1 MKSNRFSRR
10 DFIQLS
16 ALSLGALCANS
27 ALALPLSGGSTVCL
41 VAQPDDPIASAPAAV
56 WAIKELGQVLIRR
69 GVSLKTA
76 TSLKDA
82 PSADIY
88 IVAAGTG
95 TTIASGMVKQAGV
108 ALSQSPESLA
118 LVPSIHQGKL
128 VLLACGSDARGLM
141 YILLE
146 LADRLQH
153 GENPLQEL
161 KAAHGISEEPF
172 NEVRSIGRSFVSN
185 VEDKPW
191 YNDRS
196 MWPEYFS
203 MLAAQRINRFSLNFG
218 IGFDTLEYVTD
229 SYLLFA
235 YPFLLGVQGYDV
247 RAVNLPDSERDH
259 NLEML
264 QYISQQAVAHG
275 IDFQLGIWTHGYQ
288 WAKTPLSNYTISGV
302 TPENHA
308 SYSRDALAALLKACP
323 AISGITIRTHGESG
337 VKEGSYGFWKTV
349 FDALPQSGR
358 TVRLDLHSKGL
369 DQQMIDNALGTGMP
383 VQLSPKYWA
392 EHMGLP
398 YQQTSIRELEM
409 PKESTT
415 EHAAQYYSLSTGS
428 RIFTRYGYADFLRE
442 DRPYTVIFRIWPGT
456 HRFLLWGD
464 PVTNAAH
471 SRAFTFC
478 GCNGVELYEPLTFKG
493 RRGSGVP
500 GGRCSYADASLNP
513 AHDWQK
519 YLYTYRTW
527 GRLLYNPETQPD
539 VWRRQLHQQFSTN
552 APAVESALGAA
563 TRIVPLITTAHLPSA
578 ANDTYGPEFYTNQS
592 IVDATKYSPYGDTPA
607 PKVFG
612 NVSPLDPQMFSGM
625 NDFAAELLKSERSGK
640 YSPIEVAQ
648 WLEDLADAAEAKL
661 AQTQKNSK
669 SSPEIRR
676 LIADIK
682 IEIGLGRFFAAKFR
696 SGTLYGIHEQSGDR
710 QALEE
715 ALKQYRQAREAWAQ
729 FAQDAD
735 AGHVYNADISYGPNA
750 YQRGHWL
757 DRLPVMDDDITAMAL
772 RLEVLQGNMEQ
783 SAAEQSAQIRS
794 AVQEALGRPH
804 REAIACIHTPAEF
817 FSPGKDLEIAITVE
831 QPKNPASVMLHYRHV
846 NHAEHY
852 KISQM
857 QPQGGKFTAAIP
869 ANYTDSK
876 YPLQYY
882 FEIRQSPEKAW
893 LYPGFNAEQ
902 TNQPYYVV
910 SRYVHLKATG

>member
-1 MKSNRFSRR
+1 MKEGPFSRR

-27 ALALPLSGGSTVCL
+27 VLALPLSGSSTVCL
-41 VAQPDDPIASAPAAV
+41 VAQPDDPIASTPAAV
-56 WAIKELGQVLIRR
+56 WAVKELGQAIIRGGVLF
-69 GVSLKTA
+69 KTA
-76 TSLKDA
+76 ASLEGA
-82 PSADIY
+82 PSADVY
-88 IVAAGTG
+88 IVAAGITSPL
-95 TTIASGMVKQAGV
+95 ASGIVKKAGV
-108 ALSQSPESLA
+108 TLSQSPESLA

-141 YILLE
+141 YVLLE
-146 LADRLQH
+146 LAERLQH

-161 KAAHGISEEPF
+161 KAAHGITEEPF
-172 NEVRSIGRSFVSN
+172 NEVRSIGRSFVSV

-196 MWPEYFS
+196 MWPEYFF

-235 YPFLLGVQGYDV
+235 YPFLLGVPGYDV
-247 RAVNLPDSERDH
+247 RAINLPDSERDH

-288 WAKTPLSNYTISGV
+288 WAKTPHSNYTIEGI

-308 SYSRDALAALLKACP
+308 PYSRDALAAVLKACP
-323 AISGITIRTHGESG
+323 DISGITIRTHGESG

-358 TVRLDLHSKGL
+358 KVRLDLHSKGL
-369 DQQMIDNALGTGMP
+369 DQKMIDSALATNMP
-383 VQLSPKYWA
+383 LQLSPKYWA

-442 DRPYTVIFRIWPGT
+442 DRPYTIMYRIWPGT

-471 SRAFTFC
+471 SRAFRFC

-493 RRGSGVP
+493 RRGSGNP
-500 GGRCSYADASLNP
+500 GGRCSYADDSLKP
-513 AHDWQK
+513 RRDWEK

-527 GRLLYNPETQPD
+527 GRLLYNPETERD
-539 VWRRQLHQQFSTN
+539 VWRRQLRKQFPASSS
-552 APAVESALGAA
+552 AVESALSIS
-563 TRIVPLITTAHLPSA
+563 TRIVPLITTTHLPSA

-592 IVDATKYSPYGDTPA
+592 IVDASKYSPYGDTPA

-612 NVSPLDPQMFSGM
+612 NVSPLDPQMFSRI
-625 NDFAAELLKSERSGK
+625 NDFAAELLKGERSGK

-648 WLEDLADAAEAKL
+648 WLEDMADNATAQLAKAG
-661 AQTQKNSK
+661 K
-669 SSPEIRR
+669 SSGPRTPEFRR
-676 LIADIK
+676 MAADVK
-682 IEIGLGRFFAAKFR
+682 IEIGLGGFFAAKFR

-715 ALKQYRQAREAWAQ
+715 SLKQYRRAREIWAQ
-729 FAQDAD
+729 FAQAAD
-735 AGHVYNADISYGPNA
+735 AGRVYSSDISYGPNS
-750 YQRGHWL
+750 YQRGNWL
-757 DRLPVMDDDITAMAL
+757 DRLPAMDDDIATMAK
-772 RLEVLQGNMEQ
+772 RLAALQSSPGQ
-783 SAAEQSAQIRS
+783 SESVRS
-794 AVQEALGRPH
+794 AIQEALGRPH
-804 REAIACIHTPAEF
+804 REAVICVHTPLDRF
-817 FSPGKDLEIAITVE
+817 VPGKDLQITIAARQPE
-831 QPKNPASVMLHYRHV
+831 QPSAVRLYYRHV
-846 NHAEHY
+846 NQAEHY
-852 KISQM
+852 QNAEM
-857 QPQGGKFTAAIP
+857 QARDGKYWAVIP
-869 ANYTDSK
+869 ASYTDSK

-882 FEIRQSPEKAW
+882 FEIRQTPEKAW

-902 TNQPYYVV
+902 TNQPYYLVRQ
-910 SRYVHLKATG
+910 SARAKA

>member
-1 MKSNRFSRR
+1 MNSNRFSRR

-16 ALSLGALCANS
+16 ALSLAALSANS
-27 ALALPLSGGSTVCL
+27 ALALPLAGSSTVCL
-41 VAQPDDPIASAPAAV
+41 VAQPDDSIASAPAAV
-56 WAIKELGQVLIRR
+56 WSIKGLGQALIRR
-69 GVSLKTA
+69 GVSLKNA
-76 TSLKDA
+76 TSLQEA
-82 PSADIY
+82 PAADIY
-88 IVAAGTG
+88 IVAAGSATPL
-95 TTIASGMVKQAGV
+95 ASSIVKKAGV
-108 ALSQSPESLA
+108 TLSGAPESLA

-128 VLLACGSDARGLM
+128 VLLACGSDVRGLM

-153 GENPLQEL
+153 SENPVQEL
-161 KAAHGISEEPF
+161 KAAHGISESPF

-191 YNDRS
+191 YHDRG

-218 IGFDTLEYVTD
+218 IGFDTLEFVTD

-235 YPFLLGVQGYDV
+235 YPFLLAVPGYDV
-247 RAVNLPDSERDH
+247 RAVNLPDAERDH

-264 QYISQQAVAHG
+264 QYISQQAVEHG

-288 WAKTPLSNYTISGV
+288 WAKTPLSNYTISGI

-308 SYSRDALAALLKACP
+308 SYSQAALSALLKACP
-323 AISGITIRTHGESG
+323 NISGITIRTHGESG

-369 DQQMIDNALGTGMP
+369 DQQMIDNALSTGMP

-409 PKESTT
+409 PT
-415 EHAAQYYSLSTGS
+415 ENKTEQATQYYSLSTGS

-442 DRPYTVIFRIWPGT
+442 DRPYSVMFRIWPGT

-493 RRGSGVP
+493 RRGSGVS

-513 AHDWQK
+513 ARDWQK

-539 VWRRQLHQQFSTN
+539 VWRRQLRQQFSAS
-552 APAVESALGAA
+552 APAVESALGVA
-563 TRIVPLITTAHLPSA
+563 TRIVPLITTTHMPSA

-592 IVDATKYSPYGDTPA
+592 VVDATKYSPYGDTPV

-612 NVSPLDPQMFSGM
+612 NVSPLDPQMFSRM
-625 NDFAAELLKSERSGK
+625 NDFAAELLKGDRSGK

-648 WLEDLADAAEAKL
+648 WLEDLANTAEAKL
-661 AQTQKNSK
+661 TQAQKNSK
-669 SSPEIRR
+669 PTPEMRR
-676 LIADIK
+676 LAADIK

-696 SGTLYGIHEQSGDR
+696 SGVLYGIHEQSGTGNR

-715 ALKQYRQAREAWAQ
+715 ALKQYRKAREAWAQ

-757 DRLPVMDDDITAMAL
+757 DRLPAMDDDITAMAL
-772 RLEVLQGNMEQ
+772 RLEVLQGGEEQ
-783 SAAEQSAQIRS
+783 SAEVRVAI
-794 AVQEALGRPH
+794 QEALDRPR
-804 REAIACIHTPAEF
+804 REAIAYTHTPAEF

-831 QPKNPASVMLHYRHV
+831 QPKNPASVALHYRHV
-846 NHAEHY
+846 NQAEHY
-852 KISQM
+852 EMAQM
-857 QPQGGKFTAAIP
+857 QLQSGKFLATIP
-869 ANYTDSK
+869 ASYTDSK

-882 FEIRQSPEKAW
+882 FEIKQSPEKAW

-910 SRYVHLKATG
+910 RQPAKRNT